1 MKKIASSALIL
12 IMLLTLSGCGK
23 DKKTSAPVQG
33 DTAVN
38 VSVFETK
45 KKNIED
51 TVTYTGEIKASSAA
65 SISAKASGV
74 AKAVYKEIGDFVLLE
89 KEPKSQKAMYELLF
103 LFAEQKFGDAEIK
116 NRLIYDYCCVHRD
129 ALSFMQ
135 ADETL
140 KSKAFEFLKKPE
152 RVTHYFE
159 YYAGVKP
166 VVLYKKIR
174 FVPIGNRVIAFDYEH
189 GLTVDV
195 TTEIEQEETANV

>member
-74 AKAVYKEIGDFVLLE
+74 AKAVYKEIGDYVEEGETLLIIDDTDYRTQYNQAQAGRDGRPALPCKASGCRALGFRFVYKSLLNE
-89 KEPKSQKAMYELLF
+89 AHAAKEILSVHTAIPSFSRCNFNLF
-103 LFAEQKFGDAEIK
+103 LIP
-116 NRLIYDYCCVHRD
+116 N
-129 ALSFMQ
+129 
-135 ADETL
+135 
-140 KSKAFEFLKKPE
+140 
-152 RVTHYFE
+152 
-159 YYAGVKP
+159 
-166 VVLYKKIR
+166 
-174 FVPIGNRVIAFDYEH
+174 
-189 GLTVDV
+189 
-195 TTEIEQEETANV
+195 